1 MSHSRGPHLW
11 PHPPSSL
18 LNPSNAEIVVRIYLR
33 NHPPGSLQRPQPQNP
48 SSDLV
53 AEDSNPWMSHLLEGF
68 DLSRAARKNIFHKTH
83 PLATSSEA
91 ASRSVGV
98 FLRSRCRSVIMS
110 SQETAIYGHSCWIE
124 DLRFWIQT
132 PTKRK
137 IRPLKN
143 LLRRECPISTLL
155 KGLHGASRRKSPGVL
170 TYSTR
175 FTESDELT
183 RGACRVVGV
192 EIATHFTESDEL
204 PRGLVRVGV
213 FVVVLVPQAGSGGIV
228 HDHRGMRMQ
237 L

>member
-18 LNPSNAEIVVRIYLR
+18 LNPSNAEIVVRTNLLNHPPVSLQRTHLLNPASSLTPEPSTTEIVVRIYLR

-143 LLRRECPISTLL
+143 FCGEN
-155 KGLHGASRRKSPGVL
+155 
-170 TYSTR
+170 
-175 FTESDELT
+175 
-183 RGACRVVGV
+183 
-192 EIATHFTESDEL
+192 
-204 PRGLVRVGV
+204 
-213 FVVVLVPQAGSGGIV
+213 VPYQPF
-228 HDHRGMRMQ
+228 
-237 L
+237 